1 VLVSDVVNLAILGSG
16 LIGGIHAR
24 AIAEV
29 SNARL
34 SVVIDAAKDRADKLA
49 DEFGVP
55 AVYDLGEALKRDDVD
70 AVHVCVPSG
79 LHAKLGTMVA
89 EAGKHV
95 LVEKP
100 IDITLPAGQ
109 RLVEAG
115 EASGAKVAVIFQK
128 RFTDAGRRLHAG
140 VSGGDFGRLMQCDA
154 YVKWY
159 RDPTYYSDSPW
170 HGTWAMDGGGALINQ
185 GVHMVDLMKWVG
197 GPVRSVFARRRTAL
211 HDIEVE
217 DLVDALFEFES
228 GALGVLQA
236 STATYPGYPERL
248 DVHGT
253 LGSAVLEGSDI
264 TQWAVKGQESQ
275 TGGDAL
281 PSGASDPGAIG
292 HRYHV
297 PVIQDFVDAI
307 REDRE
312 PMVSGRD
319 GLETL
324 ELVMAVYKSAQE
336 GKEVRLPL
344 PHDWVPEP
352 KVAKL

>member
-1 VLVSDVVNLAILGSG
+1 MANQVNLAILGSG
-16 LIGGIHAR
+16 LIGAIHAR

-34 SVVIDAAKDRADKLA
+34 SLVIDSARERADALA
-49 DEFGVP
+49 AEYGVP
-55 AVYDLGEALKRDDVD
+55 AVYDLSEALQRHDVD

-100 IDITLPAGQ
+100 IDITLPAG
-109 RLVEAG
+109 RKLVEAG
-115 EASGAKVAVIFQK
+115 ERTGAKIAVIFQK
-128 RFTDAGRRLHAG
+128 RFTEPAQRIRTAVERGEL
-140 VSGGDFGRLMQCDA
+140 GRLIQCDA

-159 RDPTYYSDSPW
+159 REPKYYSDSPW

-185 GVHMVDLMKWVG
+185 GVHMVDLLKWIG

-217 DLVDALFEFES
+217 DLVDALVEFES
-228 GALGVLQA
+228 GALGVIQA
-236 STATYPGYPERL
+236 STALYPGFPERL

-253 LGSAVLEGSDI
+253 RGSAVLEGSALA
-264 TQWAVKGQESQ
+264 QWAVVGQAVES
-275 TGGDAL
+275 GAGAL
-281 PSGASDPGAIG
+281 PTGHADPGAIG
-292 HRYHV
+292 HKGHV

-307 REDRE
+307 LQDRE

-336 GKEVRLPL
+336 GREVTLPL
-344 PHDWVPEP
+344 PEDWVPEP
-352 KVAKL
+352 RVAKL